1 MEEGIQFI
9 STLKDFVCIKK
20 LKVDEEVTKE
30 DIIEFLAAVQVST
43 DLKIKDYLEKIID
56 SKKLLDSTKEMF
68 SKDYSIFFT
77 EVNSSKVKKI
87 ITELLP
93 QTMGKDMK
101 DAFIDAYKVYL
112 IEKYCLQNK
121 MVLSYHQII
130 FPSRKKQLK
139 KALKA

>member
-56 SKKLLDSTKEMF
+56 SKKLLDSIKEMF

>member
-9 STLKDFVCIKK
+9 STLKDFVCVKK

-56 SKKLLDSTKEMF
+56 SNKLLDSTKEMF
-68 SKDYSIFFT
+68 SKDCSGFFT